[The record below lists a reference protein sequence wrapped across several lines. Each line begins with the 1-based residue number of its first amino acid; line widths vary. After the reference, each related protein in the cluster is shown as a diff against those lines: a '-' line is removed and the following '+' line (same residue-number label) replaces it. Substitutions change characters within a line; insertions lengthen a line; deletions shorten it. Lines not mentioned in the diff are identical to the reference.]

1 MEIEE
6 LMNTCLE
13 QEHLPI
19 SRYMVDWINGY
30 LDFFKRDPELKWE
43 DGSQVT
49 DISIL
54 QRLMSCQSEEEIW
67 FLMGKGIGDIQEL
80 YAWYKGQD
88 LHPVLEEVT
97 GIPCY
102 CEKDEDK
109 AERMLNYFM
118 GAPDVTESVKQEAE
132 SIRKMSK
139 AINELKEIKNTMF
152 V

>member
-30 LDFFKRDPELKWE
+30 LDFFMRDSELKWE
-43 DGSQVT
+43 DGSLVT
-49 DISIL
+49 DQSIL
-54 QRLMSCQSEEEIW
+54 QRLMSCQSDEEIW
-67 FLMGKGIGDIQEL
+67 SFMGKGIGSIPDL

-88 LHPVLEEVT
+88 LHPVIEEAT

-102 CEKDEDK
+102 SERDEDK

-118 GAPDVTESVKQEAE
+118 GSPDVTESVKQEAE
-132 SIRKMSK
+132 SIRKMYK
-139 AINELKEIKNTMF
+139 VINELKEI
-152 V
+152 